1 MNISNVEWE
10 VQGIKTTCGTL
21 YVSIRFFINLKAF
34 EKGNYRKL
42 SDGLDAHIFPAEES
56 MP

>member
-10 VQGIKTTCGTL
+10 VQDIKTTCGTL